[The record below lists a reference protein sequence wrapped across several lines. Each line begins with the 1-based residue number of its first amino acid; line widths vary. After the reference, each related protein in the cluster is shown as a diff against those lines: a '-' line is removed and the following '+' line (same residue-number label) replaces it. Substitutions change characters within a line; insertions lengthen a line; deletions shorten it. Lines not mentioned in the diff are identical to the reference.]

1 MSFKP
6 KNFLRDLS
14 DGKIAE
20 NRVLDLFNDCDY
32 DAHLTAKRNPDWDIE
47 CGWESGTKL
56 FTIEVKYDI
65 YEQRSGN
72 FAIEVFNTN
81 KQKESGL
88 FGTRADLWCHVLSEE
103 IWMAHVDKLRLWTS
117 SNPANRIIEHAG
129 DGNATIWLYAKEEIT
144 EALTRIDN
152 LDYSELRGIVENE
165 ISGIC

>member
-32 DAHLTAKRNPDWDIE
+32 DAHLAAKRNPNWDIE
-47 CGWESGTKL
+47 CGWEAGTKL
-56 FTIEVKYDI
+56 FTIEVKYDM

-103 IWMAHVDKLRLWTS
+103 IWMTHVDKLRLWTS
-117 SNPANRIIEHAG
+117 SHPPNRIIEHAG

-152 LDYSELRGIVENE
+152 LDASEIKDIVENE
-165 ISGIC
+165 VSGIC